1 MALPIL
7 QWDITRESLWTKRY
21 ISIGVQSGNLSENI
35 EATWLS
41 SMKALCLAF
50 LVITLSQLVSA
61 DSQPSYG
68 AVQLYG
74 DSDCTQARGGNISL
88 EINSCL
94 ETNQS
99 SAIAALSFP
108 SCKNVQAILYISDQ
122 EQCRK
127 PSFWPSISSG
137 NVGDCLSLAIG
148 SGIGSAAFVCVESVT
163 TVSPGPT
170 GQDVLVPSSQ
180 TAPRV
185 YQTASSSTPS
195 PTLYSPNPPA
205 STGGLSQSDK
215 ANIAI
220 GISIGLA
227 ALVAAVAGV
236 WYARLGAIFQLMPQR
251 VRWTA
256 SSRGPDPPPPY
267 REFELYRRR

>member
-1 MALPIL
+1 M
-7 QWDITRESLWTKRY
+7 SK
-21 ISIGVQSGNLSENI
+21 NI

-74 DSDCTQARGGNISL
+74 DSDCAQARGGNISL
-88 EINSCL
+88 EVNSCL

-108 SCKNVQAILYISDQ
+108 SCRNVQTILYISDQ

-127 PSFWPSISSG
+127 PTFWPSISSG
-137 NVGDCLSLAIG
+137 NVGDCLSLATG
-148 SGIGSAAFVCVESVT
+148 SGIGSAAFVCVESII

-170 GQDVLVPSSQ
+170 GQGTSMPSSQ
-180 TAPRV
+180 TAPSV

-195 PTLYSPNPPA
+195 PTLDSQSPPA
-205 STGGLSQSDK
+205 STSRLSQSDK

-227 ALVAAVAGV
+227 ALIVAVVGA
-236 WYARLGAIFQLMPQR
+236 WYTRLGAIFQLMPQR

-256 SSRGPDPPPPY
+256 RSRDPSPPPPY
-267 REFELYRRR
+267 LEFELYHHPP